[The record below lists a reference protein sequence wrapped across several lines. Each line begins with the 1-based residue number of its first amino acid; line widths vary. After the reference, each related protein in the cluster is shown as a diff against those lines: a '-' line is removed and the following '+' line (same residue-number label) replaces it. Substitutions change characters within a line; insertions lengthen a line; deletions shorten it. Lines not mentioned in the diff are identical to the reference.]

1 MIAEVGSPSPRPSPQ
16 RGEEEVPSVCR
27 RNSSRGGNSRPKYAR
42 VISGDRSLRSPLW
55 SGSPGRPPGRGF
67 FLNSCQIFPSSKGFP
82 KHLPAMKGAVMVPP
96 PHHLFLRWNQK
107 PRSPV
112 RGFSLLWTPPCG
124 VGASRLSSRKLP
136 LSPLGRGRPL
146 CGRVRGRLNSIS
158 GRLSPPHP
166 NPLPKGRGKSSRTRL
181 RLSKPGN
188 LGPGHGLFQQRTCFP
203 LTPHHQVA
211 GPDSCV
217 SVLEAPALPRGF
229 FFAPHG

>member
-1 MIAEVGSPSPRPSPQ
+1 M
-16 RGEEEVPSVCR
+16 PSVCR

-42 VISGDRSLRSPLW
+42 VILVIVPCDHPFGTEAPA
-55 SGSPGRPPGRGF
+55 GPPGRGF

-124 VGASRLSSRKLP
+124 VGASRLSSRRLP
-136 LSPLGRGRPL
+136 SPLGERTTALRSGEGAL
-146 CGRVRGRLNSIS
+146 EFDLGTAIS
-158 GRLSPPHP
+158 PSPQPSP
-166 NPLPKGRGKSSRTRL
+166 QGERESSRTRL